1 MQQSPEQHQNDLSFE
16 DAFDR
21 LSDTVKALETGGLTL
36 DKATQLYEEGMKL
49 VKLCNKLLNEAELR
63 ITNLRDAFPD
73 QDLFTSP
80 EEEEEGAEA

>member
-1 MQQSPEQHQNDLSFE
+1 MQQSPEQHQNNLSFE

-21 LSDTVKALETGGLTL
+21 LSDTVKALESGGLTL

-49 VKLCNKLLNEAELR
+49 VKLCNKLLNETELR
-63 ITNLRDAFPD
+63 ITNLKDALPD

-80 EEEEEGAEA
+80 EEEEGAEG